1 MNEEYD
7 DHEDEDEDEA
17 EYEYVYSY
25 QKHDNDDD
33 EEVEYYA
40 IRPNKTQIKKE
51 IGALFDLGEE
61 MSKLSPN
68 QLQTLDLPE
77 LIYKSVVQ
85 VSGMPH
91 NGARKRLLKYIA
103 GQLHKIDVTPIQE
116 RFARFNNKSAHATRE
131 HHILERW
138 RDRLIKEGNDALT
151 ELLDEHPHADRQHL
165 RQLLRSAQKEA
176 ETNKPPKSSRQLY
189 RYLKELFNFDEE
201 LDEEEFLDSDMEKD
215 DEDE

>member
-7 DHEDEDEDEA
+7 DHEDEDEA

-61 MSKLSPN
+61 MSKLSPS
-68 QLQTLDLPE
+68 QLKTLDLPE

-116 RFARFNNKSAHATRE
+116 RFARFNNQSAHATRE

-151 ELLDEHPHADRQHL
+151 ELLDEQPHADRQHL

-201 LDEEEFLDSDMEKD
+201 LTEEEFLDSDMDED

>member
-7 DHEDEDEDEA
+7 DHEDEDEA

-51 IGALFDLGEE
+51 IGALFDLGEA
-61 MSKLSPN
+61 MSKLSPS
-68 QLQTLDLPE
+68 QLKTLDLPE

-201 LDEEEFLDSDMEKD
+201 LTEEVFLDSDVDED